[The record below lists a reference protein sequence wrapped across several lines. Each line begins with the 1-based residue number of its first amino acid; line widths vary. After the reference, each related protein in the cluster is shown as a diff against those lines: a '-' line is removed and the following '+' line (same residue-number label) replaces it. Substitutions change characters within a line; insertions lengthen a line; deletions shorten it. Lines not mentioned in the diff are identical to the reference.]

1 MFEPIQG
8 CGGMET
14 PDTEWLCEIVDG
26 IHKAGGLVVADEC
39 QTGFDMINM
48 INEDVNLMS
57 LLLVVGWVDALNRFG
72 RLVFTEKR

>member
-1 MFEPIQG
+1 MNAKLG
-8 CGGMET
+8 
-14 PDTEWLCEIVDG
+14 
-26 IHKAGGLVVADEC
+26 
-39 QTGFDMINM
+39 MINM